1 MKTPT
6 PSRCRR
12 VKTKQHPGAHRDGE
26 AMWRGAL
33 LLCIGLFLQCWAPHS
48 AAAET
53 GTADPVVINIRDLN
67 DKSAR
72 VREGAAINLHNI
84 GAKASG
90 AAPKLISMLSTE
102 RNPDVR
108 NSVVL
113 AIGAAGGQLPE
124 TVPPLIEVLEH
135 DRDHSVR
142 SSAARSLGRIGLLP
156 ELSVPVLVAALR
168 DEAEGVRA
176 EAAKSLGAEAF
187 ATSAQA
193 IVPALAAA
201 LTDKES
207 SVQQS
212 AGRSLAEMGP
222 KAISAL
228 PVLRKLLV
236 DPDSSKRNRA
246 ANILAS
252 IGHQA
257 SAAAPECLAA
267 LSDENIEV
275 RVEAAIALLAFGQH
289 LAPAMELL
297 VNALSFDDDHSATKD
312 LRIGVRVRAAWAIG
326 AYAQYAPGTAAQSL
340 AIDMGDPYGD
350 VRRFAANAFDK
361 VLAAFVKGHRVD
373 AIASLKETKAIL
385 QANSDG
391 EQKMKAIAVKNAIAA
406 LEKNGSAGVG
416 GADDSVK
423 NPTAPVS
430 QHGFSGV
437 ALAMGAIAVACF
449 SGAALLRKRASGLAS
464 RRTVR
469 VFLSYRR
476 QDSASFCGRV
486 YDRLI
491 AHFGAANVFRDIDS
505 LAPGD
510 SFAEK
515 IREYISQCDAVIVLI
530 GTQWLSIAD
539 AAGRRRLDDPG
550 DFVRMEIVE
559 AAVQEKLVVPALHD
573 GAPMPG
579 PQDLPLEIA
588 FLAQRNAIELTDRH
602 FASDMKQLVDALS
615 KASSGSRDAG
625 RKAPVLVS
633 GKVRSWWLTSAA
645 RQLPM
650 SLLALGLLFTLGAL
664 WIAYLHLNR

>member
-1 MKTPT
+1 MKTPA
-6 PSRCRR
+6 PRPWCR
-12 VKTKQHPGAHRDGE
+12 VNTKQHPEAHRDE
-26 AMWRGAL
+26 AMRLVAL
-33 LLCIGLFLQCWAPHS
+33 LLCVSLFLPCWAQHS
-48 AAAET
+48 VAAET
-53 GTADPVVINIRDLN
+53 GNSGLVATSIRNLS
-67 DKSAR
+67 DKSAS
-72 VREGAAINLHNI
+72 VRTNAAINLHNL
-84 GAKASG
+84 GAKASS
-90 AAPKLISMLSTE
+90 AAPKLISMLATE
-102 RNPDVR
+102 RDPEVR
-108 NSVVL
+108 KYVVD
-113 AIGAAGGQLPE
+113 AIGAAAGQLPE
-124 TVPPLIEVLEH
+124 AVPPLIRVLEH
-135 DRDHSVR
+135 DRDEGVR
-142 SSAARSLGRIGLLP
+142 SSAAASLGRIGLLP
-156 ELSVPVLVAALR
+156 ELSAPALVAALR
-168 DEAEGVRA
+168 DEAERVRA

-187 ATSAQA
+187 AAAAQV
-193 IVPALAAA
+193 IVPALVTA
-201 LTDKES
+201 LTDKTS

-212 AGRSLAEMGP
+212 AGRSLSELGP
-222 KAISAL
+222 KAIAAL
-228 PVLRKLLV
+228 PALRTLLV
-236 DPDSSKRNRA
+236 DPDSSKRNLA

-252 IGHQA
+252 IGPQA
-257 SAAAPECLAA
+257 SAAAPECFAA
-267 LSDENIEV
+267 LSDQNIEV

-289 LAPAMELL
+289 VAPAMELL
-297 VNALSFDDDHSATKD
+297 VNALSFDDDRSATKY
-312 LRIGVRVRAAWAIG
+312 LRKAVRVRAAWAIG
-326 AYAQYAPGTAAQSL
+326 AYAQYAPGTAAPSL
-340 AIDMGDPYGD
+340 AIDMRDPNED
-350 VRRFAANAFDK
+350 VRRFATQAFDK
-361 VLAAFVKGHRVD
+361 ILVALVKGHRVD
-373 AIASLKETKAIL
+373 AIASLKETRTIL
-385 QANSDG
+385 QASADG
-391 EQKMKAIAVKNAIAA
+391 DQKMKAVAVGNAIAA
-406 LEKNGSAGVG
+406 LEKEASSSAGNAG
-416 GADDSVK
+416 ESAKTPG
-423 NPTAPVS
+423 APVA
-430 QHGFSGV
+430 QHGSLGTAV
-437 ALAMGAIAVACF
+437 AMGTIALACF
-449 SGAALLRKRASGLAS
+449 FGAAVLRKRGSGLAS

-625 RKAPVLVS
+625 REVPVLVS
-633 GKVRSWWLTSAA
+633 GKVRSWWLTSVAG
-645 RQLPM
+645 QLPA